1 MADAYQVLRYQDVTN
16 YNRDEY
22 SEDRHNESED
32 LDLGL
37 FESLELAKTFIEKDK
52 EKEIK
57 AIFER
62 GEEAWV
68 RARDPNE
75 GATPCEDETAFY
87 LIAGILYYNCYND
100 DITTI
105 RYYVRPRQ
113 IKGLA

>member
-1 MADAYQVLRYQDVTN
+1 MVDVYQVLRYQDVMN

-22 SEDRHNESED
+22 SEDRYHESE
-32 LDLGL
+32 DLGL
-37 FESLELAKTFIEKDK
+37 FESLELAKSFIEKDK
-52 EKEIK
+52 EKEIE

-75 GATPCEDETAFY
+75 RVTPCEDETVFY
-87 LIAGILYYNCYND
+87 HIAGILYYNCYND